1 MDRRGT
7 SELSPHPTPA
17 VDPDRIRELRIREDD
32 LFAERTRASRDL
44 FQRAAHSLAGGV
56 TSSFHGSDPWPLYV
70 ARGEG
75 ARVWDVDGNEYLDF
89 HNGFS
94 AMVQGHAHP
103 AIVAAVR
110 EQVAEGT
117 HFGATTELTV
127 AVAEELTRR
136 FGLEQWRFTNSGT
149 ESNMAAIRLARAA
162 TGRLAVVRMERS
174 YHGHAEIE
182 PAAEVPFNDAEA
194 LERRIDEIRPACV
207 LMEGAMTSGGLAPPE
222 PGYLEAV
229 RELTSRHGVLLV
241 FDEVKTGLTIAAGGA
256 VERFGVTPDLVTL
269 AKSLGGGLPSGAI
282 GMTCEL
288 SELIADGR
296 VRQLG
301 TYNGNPLSMAA
312 ASASLREVLTPAAYD
327 ELERLGDRMVAG
339 CEEALAASGL
349 EASCVGVGSKGAVDW
364 GGDRELGRLI
374 WLWLTNR
381 GVYTTAGRQ
390 QEWNVSVAHDE
401 HTVDRYVDVF
411 GGLLAELTPRSSGS
425 ARA

>member
-7 SELSPHPTPA
+7 SELSPGPPST
-17 VDPDRIRELRIREDD
+17 VDPDRVRELRMREDA
-32 LFAERTRASRDL
+32 LFAERTRASREL
-44 FQRAAHSLAGGV
+44 FERAAHSLAGGV
-56 TSSFHGSDPWPLYV
+56 TSSFHASDPWPLYV

-103 AIVAAVR
+103 AIVAAVE

-127 AVAEELTRR
+127 AVAEDLAGR
-136 FGLEQWRFTNSGT
+136 FGLERWRFTNSGT

-162 TGRLAVVRMERS
+162 TGRLAVVRMEGS

-182 PAAEVPFNDAEA
+182 PAAEIPFNDAGA
-194 LERRIDEIRPACV
+194 LERRIEETRPACV
-207 LMEGAMTSGGLAPPE
+207 LMEGAMTSRGLTPPE

-241 FDEVKTGLTIAAGGA
+241 FDEVKTGFTIAAGGA

-282 GMTCEL
+282 GMTSEL

-312 ASASLREVLTPAAYD
+312 ASASLRQVLTPAAYD

-364 GGDRELGRLI
+364 GGDHELGRLI
-374 WLWLTNR
+374 WLWLANR

-401 HTVDRYVDVF
+401 QTVDRYVDVL

-425 ARA
+425 AHA